1 MQDAQAQAPRTFTYQ
16 GQLLVNGNPET
27 GVAEHTITLH
37 FYTDGTPGAT
47 PIASVSAGKIQ
58 VINGIFNIEVGQAQ
72 GGLPPALT
80 FNQQYFIGVEVD
92 GTMMTEKTR
101 LHSVPYALNS
111 NAVNGIG
118 ASTTAQPGM
127 LYPLNAQG
135 KIDPS
140 VLPDATTG
148 VTTINNVAPTAT
160 GNFNFVA
167 GPGVTLTQDAPS
179 STITISS
186 GSGAGIEKIVVGDG
200 LIGGGTANSSGEVFI
215 SLAPNAVDAN
225 MIGNGV
231 ITGMK
236 LNALIAGEGLY
247 QDILGN
253 LNVGVDNQSLEINAD
268 VLRIKALGV
277 GTTQLADGAVTTV
290 KIADGAVTAAK
301 VDPSQVQLRVTGQAP
316 AGSFITGVNQN
327 GTVNSG
333 TVNVNS
339 TLTRAINGSNLDLG
353 INLANP
359 NTWTGAQTFNG
370 GATASTLNVTGATT
384 TNGITN
390 TGNIGTTTLSTTGNA
405 TVGGN
410 LAVTG
415 TTTLTGA
422 TTSNGLTNNGLLTTT
437 TSNTTGNSTVGG
449 TLTVTGATTT
459 NGITNNGN
467 VGTTTL
473 STTGAATVG
482 TTLGVGGA
490 ITAASGGHLFGTT
503 GTDQTVLT
511 IRGVVG
517 GGQTE
522 LQVQGDASITGTT
535 TLTNV
540 NATTVTATTV
550 NTQNLGG
557 NGGNITLT
565 SDVNATGR
573 TINNGTY
580 AGYTLNNGTLA
591 LGSTLTNNGTILGGQ
606 VNGATL
612 NNYTL
617 NTGSIA
623 VGNTLSNN
631 GTITGGNITN
641 ATVTGGTINN
651 TIIGNTTPAAGTF
664 TTLNSTGL
672 AILQQL
678 QINTTSQFNGLSA
691 FGQNP
696 PTNGNKVVINGIV
709 TPTPIGNSA
718 DYELVVNG
726 DAQITG
732 SLWVD
737 NFSSNILSAP
747 LIKFDNAQPFTPG
760 GDMTFGLGN
769 VNFDGAGLVGDVVNI
784 YNVPGGAHGLHVT
797 AQAGTSG
804 VKITGLP
811 GSLSGL
817 DIDPFATGIN
827 VDATAIG
834 INIINAPISVQAT
847 GLITTTGNLNA
858 DGTATIGAGDMVT
871 IGTNA
876 GTNEISAADGT
887 LNTPSSLN
895 VNNNFN
901 VAAASGNTTTNGTID
916 AAGTGT
922 FGGGAGNTVVLG
934 TSGANEIAA
943 ADGTVNTLGN
953 LDAEGTL
960 QIGNAGQFNV
970 SATGAVTTTSTV
982 DAEGTVTAGAS
993 NMIVI
998 GTNAATNEI
1007 SAADGTI
1014 NTPSNWAFGGGV
1026 TIAGNL
1032 DVDGTGTFGG
1042 GASNFIVLGTSAAN
1056 EIDAAD
1062 GTINTLD
1069 NIATTG
1075 NIDAEGTVTA
1085 GPLNNTVIG
1094 TGPANEISANDGVVN
1109 TPGAF
1114 DAEGTVTAGAAN
1126 NTVIGTGAANDIAG
1140 ADGIVNTP
1148 NAVDAEGTG
1157 TFGAGNNTVV
1167 GTGAAND
1174 IVGADGIVNTP
1185 NAVDAEGTVTAGAG
1199 NNTVI
1204 GTGAANDIVGAD
1216 GIVNTPNA
1224 VDAEGTV
1231 TAGAGNNTVI
1241 GTGAANDI
1249 VGADGVV
1256 NTPNAI
1262 DAEGTVTAGA
1272 GNNTVIGT
1280 GAANDISAADGIV
1293 HTPLAFDAGTTV
1305 TAGAADMIVI
1315 GTAVTNEVDAA
1326 DGTINTLDNIDAEGT
1341 VTAGAGNNT
1350 VIGTGAANDIAAADG
1365 IVNTPAAFD
1374 AEGTVTAGA
1383 ANMVVIG
1390 TNAGTNEISAA
1401 DGTLN
1406 IPSAVNVNNSIT
1418 NSGNINLATNAGST
1432 SAIGNVAG
1440 FGDISLGNVGAG
1452 LGNININSSVGGDI
1466 KLNNVDAQL
1475 VPTRWVTLEAIT
1487 NNVRVTD
1494 ISGTANEGVSWDL
1507 VQGRYEL
1514 GAENIT
1520 GVPFANNR
1528 NVNMSNNSLTFTRTP
1543 AGTEKA
1549 LVLNGGVAGA
1559 VAVQPTSGNLALGN
1573 DNGVNTINGR
1583 TIADGSGMTPA
1594 GDVITIN
1601 NVPNTFDG
1609 LQIDAGQGAS
1619 AGARINT
1626 TGTANGNGLNIS
1638 TTNTGATNTG
1648 IAVAVSGGTT
1658 SNFGQTISVNGTAAT
1673 GLAINA
1679 NNAVGS
1685 TGETITG
1692 AVNGVNVTL
1701 PDATNGAAYIANLDA
1716 GDNQTGLRVDMNG
1729 GGGSAAGVSISEI
1742 GGGTGAVV
1750 DMTGASGATGIN
1762 VLAVGTNTGISVN
1775 NVTGG
1780 GVGISSIYND
1790 AGAGSA
1796 IQAQTTSSNTTS
1808 EAIRATGVAGGGAA
1822 IDVAAGGVDA
1832 TAAAGARFADSQS
1845 AAAVVGTFNPL
1856 VINNTVARAN
1866 STIVVTYKNTSGGA
1880 FTVGQLYV
1888 FQQANGS
1895 FTVVKTTMWD
1905 AGDVVDYIVIN
1916 HGS

>member
-1 MQDAQAQAPRTFTYQ
+1 MTSRRSWLLGLALGAAITVGSMQDAQAQAPRTFTYQ
-16 GQLLVNGNPET
+16 GLLKTST
-27 GVAEHTITLH
+27 GTLVSGQHTITVN
-37 FYTDGTPGAT
+37 FYTDENATT
-47 PIASVSAGKIQ
+47 PIASLPHQNVD
-58 VINGIFNIEVGQAQ
+58 VVDGIFNIAVGEAA

-80 FNQQYFIGVEVD
+80 FNQQYFIGVQID
-92 GTMMTEKTR
+92 GGAELTRTR

-118 ASTTAQPGM
+118 ASSVPQPGM
-127 LYPLNAQG
+127 LFPLNAQG

-148 VTTINNVAPTAT
+148 VTTINNAAPTPT
-160 GNFNFVA
+160 GNFTFAA
-167 GPGVTLTQDAPS
+167 GPGVTVTTDATT

-186 GSGAGIEKIVVGDG
+186 GAGSGIDKIVVGDG
-200 LIGGGTANSSGEVFI
+200 LIGGGAANSDGEVFI

-277 GTTQLADGAVTTV
+277 GTTQLADGAVTNP
-290 KIADGAVTAAK
+290 KIANGAVNAAK
-301 VDPSQVQLRVTGQAP
+301 VDPTQVQLRVTGTAP
-316 AGSFITGVNQN
+316 AGSFITGINQN
-327 GTVNSG
+327 GSVNSG

-339 TLTRAINGSNLDLG
+339 TLTRTVNGANLDLAL
-353 INLANP
+353 NLANP
-359 NTWTGAQTFNG
+359 NVWTGAQTFNG

-390 TGNIGTTTLSTTGNA
+390 TGNIATTTLNSTGNV

-511 IRGVVG
+511 IRGVAG
-517 GGQTE
+517 AGNTE
-522 LQVQGDASITGTT
+522 LIVQGDASFTGNTTMANTTVT
-535 TLTNV
+535 TLT
-540 NATTVTATTV
+540 ATNV

-617 NTGSIA
+617 NTGNIA
-623 VGNTLSNN
+623 VGQTLSNN
-631 GTITGGNITN
+631 GTITGGNISN

-672 AILQQL
+672 AILQQV
-678 QINTTSQFNGLSA
+678 QVNSTSQFNGLSA

-696 PTNGNKVVINGIV
+696 PTNGNKVIINGIV

-760 GDMTFGLGN
+760 GSMNFSAGP
-769 VNFDGAGLVGDVVNI
+769 VNFSGAGLVGDVVNI
-784 YNVPGGAHGLHVT
+784 TNVPGGAYGMHIT
-797 AQAGTSG
+797 AQSG
-804 VKITGLP
+804 SSGMKVTGLP
-811 GSLSGL
+811 GSLSGI

-834 INIINAPISVQAT
+834 INIINAPISLQAT
-847 GLITTTGNLNA
+847 GLITTLGNLNA

-876 GTNEISAADGT
+876 GTNEIMAADGT
-887 LNTPSSLN
+887 LNTPSSFN
-895 VNNNFN
+895 VNGNFN
-901 VAAASGNTTTNGTID
+901 VAAATGNTTTNGTID

-922 FGGGAGNTVVLG
+922 FGGGVGNTVVLG
-934 TSGANEIAA
+934 TASNNEISA
-943 ADGTVNTLGN
+943 ADGTVNTPGSVDIEASLTVGN
-953 LDAEGTL
+953 S
-960 QIGNAGQFNV
+960 NQFNV
-970 SATGAVTTTSTV
+970 TSGGAVTTTSTL
-982 DAEGTVTAGAS
+982 DADGTITAGAG
-993 NMIVI
+993 NMIVL

-1007 SAADGTI
+1007 FAQDGTI

-1126 NTVIGTGAANDIAG
+1126 NTVIGTGAANDIVG

-1157 TFGAGNNTVV
+1157 TFGAANNTVV

-1224 VDAEGTV
+1224 IDAEGTV

-1249 VGADGVV
+1249 VGADGIV
-1256 NTPNAI
+1256 NTPNAV
-1262 DAEGTVTAGA
+1262 DAEGTGTFGTGNMIVLGTAG
-1272 GNNTVIGT
+1272 
-1280 GAANDISAADGIV
+1280 
-1293 HTPLAFDAGTTV
+1293 
-1305 TAGAADMIVI
+1305 
-1315 GTAVTNEVDAA
+1315 TNEIAAA
-1326 DGTINTLDNIDAEGT
+1326 DGTINTLGNIDAEGT
-1341 VTAGAGNNT
+1341 VTAGTGNNT

-1383 ANMVVIG
+1383 GNMVVIG
-1390 TNAGTNEISAA
+1390 TNAGTNEISAT

-1418 NSGNINLATNAGST
+1418 NSGNINLATNAAST

-1440 FGDISLGNVGAG
+1440 FGDISLGNTGAG

-1475 VPTRWVTLEAIT
+1475 VPTRWVTLEAVT

-1494 ISGTANEGVSWDL
+1494 IAGTANEGVSWDAI
-1507 VQGRYEL
+1507 QGRYEL

-1543 AGTEKA
+1543 AGTENA

-1594 GDVITIN
+1594 ADVITIQ

-1658 SNFGQTISVNGTAAT
+1658 SNFGETISVSGTQAT

-1679 NNAVGS
+1679 NNSVGS
-1685 TGETITG
+1685 NGATIVG
-1692 AVNGVNVTL
+1692 AVNGVSVTL
-1701 PDATNGAAYIANLDA
+1701 PDATNGSAYIANLDA
-1716 GDNQTGLRVDMNG
+1716 GDNQTGFRVDMNG
-1729 GGGSAAGVSISEI
+1729 GGGSAAGLSISEI
-1742 GGGTGAVV
+1742 GGGTGAII
-1750 DMTGASGATGIN
+1750 DMTGASGATGLN
-1762 VLAVGTNTGISVN
+1762 VLATGANTGISVQS
-1775 NVTGG
+1775 VAGG
-1780 GVGISSIYND
+1780 GVGISSVYTDN
-1790 AGAGSA
+1790 GAGTA
-1796 IQAQTTSSNTTS
+1796 ILAQSNSSNTTS
-1808 EAIRATGVAGGGAA
+1808 EALRATGVAGGAAA
-1822 IDVAAGGVDA
+1822 IDVTAGGVDA
-1832 TAAAGARFADSQS
+1832 TATAGNRFADSQS

-1856 VINNTVARAN
+1856 VIPNSVIRAN
-1866 STIVVTYKNTSGGA
+1866 STVVVSYKNTSGGA
-1880 FTVGQLYV
+1880 FTVGQVYV
-1888 FQQANGS
+1888 FQQANGT